1 MDPSLISLITQK
13 KNVIKSTSIK
23 GSEYI
28 INKSIKTDNDL
39 TCDTLR
45 CNNIDIDPTQPT
57 IITNAEI
64 NKSKINS
71 KTNLQKLE
79 EWDSLGIL
87 TVMTALDKKFKGSI
101 KMSSFDKVKSASDIQ
116 KLLK

>member
-1 MDPSLISLITQK
+1 MKK
-13 KNVIKSTSIK
+13 KNLDSIIEIISKSLK
-23 GSEYI
+23 
-28 INKSIKTDNDL
+28 
-39 TCDTLR
+39 
-45 CNNIDIDPTQPT
+45 
-57 IITNAEI
+57 I

-87 TVMTALDKKFKGSI
+87 TVMTALDKKVKGSI

>member
-1 MDPSLISLITQK
+1 MKK
-13 KNVIKSTSIK
+13 KNLDSIIVIISKSLK
-23 GSEYI
+23 
-28 INKSIKTDNDL
+28 
-39 TCDTLR
+39 
-45 CNNIDIDPTQPT
+45 
-57 IITNAEI
+57 I

-71 KTNLQKLE
+71 KTNLQKFE

-101 KMSSFDKVKSASDIQ
+101 KISSFDKVKSASDIQ

>member
-1 MDPSLISLITQK
+1 MNK
-13 KNVIKSTSIK
+13 KNLDSIIEIISKSLK
-23 GSEYI
+23 
-28 INKSIKTDNDL
+28 
-39 TCDTLR
+39 
-45 CNNIDIDPTQPT
+45 
-57 IITNAEI
+57 I
-64 NKSKINS
+64 NKSKINP